1 MLEYMV
7 NESSLSVE
15 ATAVVPF
22 NNALMASV
30 ISLIVGLIV
39 VVFIVA
45 LLRFKQ
51 LNAVHGQLGLN

>member
-15 ATAVVPF
+15 AAAVVPLS
-22 NNALMASV
+22 NALMASV
-30 ISLIVGLIV
+30 ISLIVGLFV
-39 VVFIVA
+39 VVFIVV

-51 LNAVHGQLGLN
+51 LNAVHGQMGLN